1 MLICLFSSLVVA
13 LNVLSWSTSSSG
25 EVFLYSMLISF
36 PFLCRSNPS
45 TPSSDWLLISLY
57 NITLESKVKV
67 MRIKEMII
75 NLRSEEAPDC
85 YTKSLCL
92 YHRNFKDINTDV
104 GA

>member
-1 MLICLFSSLVVA
+1 MLICLFPSLVVA
-13 LNVLSWSTSSSG
+13 LNAISWSTSSSG

-36 PFLCRSNPS
+36 PFLCKSNPS

-75 NLRSEEAPDC
+75 NSRSEEAPDC

-92 YHRNFKDINTDV
+92 CHRNFKDINTDV

>member
-13 LNVLSWSTSSSG
+13 LNVISWSTSSSG
-25 EVFLYSMLISF
+25 EVFLYSMLIRF
-36 PFLCRSNPS
+36 PFLCKSNPS

-57 NITLESKVKV
+57 TITLESKVKV

>member
-1 MLICLFSSLVVA
+1 MLICLFPSLVVA
-13 LNVLSWSTSSSG
+13 LNVISWSTSSSG
-25 EVFLYSMLISF
+25 EVFLYSLLISF
-36 PFLCRSNPS
+36 LFLCKSNPS

-75 NLRSEEAPDC
+75 NLRSEEAPDY
-85 YTKSLCL
+85 YTKPLCL

>member
-13 LNVLSWSTSSSG
+13 LSVISWSTSSSG

-36 PFLCRSNPS
+36 LFLCKSNPS
-45 TPSSDWLLISLY
+45 TPSSDWLLIFLY

-75 NLRSEEAPDC
+75 DLRSEEASDC
-85 YTKSLCL
+85 YTNSLCL
-92 YHRNFKDINTDV
+92 CHRNFKDINTNV

>member
-13 LNVLSWSTSSSG
+13 LNVISWSTSSSG
-25 EVFLYSMLISF
+25 EVFLYSMLINF
-36 PFLCRSNPS
+36 PFLFKSNPS

-75 NLRSEEAPDC
+75 NLRSEEVSDC

>member
-1 MLICLFSSLVVA
+1 MFICLFSSLVVA
-13 LNVLSWSTSSSG
+13 LNVISWSTSSSG
-25 EVFLYSMLISF
+25 EVFLYSILISF
-36 PFLCRSNPS
+36 PFLCKSNPS

-92 YHRNFKDINTDV
+92 YHRNFKDINTNV

>member
-13 LNVLSWSTSSSG
+13 LNVISWSTSSSG
-25 EVFLYSMLISF
+25 EVILCSKLISF
-36 PFLCRSNPS
+36 PFLCKSNPS